1 MTSLKTALFAALT
14 AATAL
19 TGTLAQADL
28 QRPDDSSTLYYA
40 QIDCHGSG
48 LDHTDTNSNVRVKF
62 VSTNGDN
69 AGTARKSLTDIE
81 AKVMSINPSFNP
93 FTSALG
99 TSESP
104 LCNAVTDAVY
114 MSNTFEPFSLKHIV
128 ISTGGDDAFWMDE
141 VRVYRRD
148 FNDGGIDDTLVAHFG
163 RDNGKGWCLSTDA
176 NDINGSF
183 KTKSSQSG
191 CIDAFRFRIAD
202 EKVFRAN

>member
-1 MTSLKTALFAALT
+1 MTALKTALLATLAAASLT
-14 AATAL
+14 ATA
-19 TGTLAQADL
+19 AQADL

-48 LDHTDTNSNVRVKF
+48 LDHTGTNSNVRVTF
-62 VSTNGDN
+62 TSADGDN
-69 AGTARKSLTDIE
+69 AGTARRSLTDIE

-99 TSESP
+99 TSEAP

-114 MSNTFEPFSLKHIV
+114 MSNTFEPFTLKDIV
-128 ISTGGDDAFWMDE
+128 IRISGDDALWMDE

-148 FNDGGIDDTLVAHFG
+148 FNNGGVDDTLVGHWG
-163 RDNGKGWCLSTDA
+163 RDNGKGWCLSTDP

-183 KTKSSQSG
+183 KSKSSKSG
-191 CIDAFRFRIAD
+191 CVKAFRFRVKG
-202 EKVFRAN
+202 EKVFRVN